1 MTKKFTQEDYKN
13 LKANVEL
20 LASGLVELKNANFI
34 VCVVQR
40 DEDWTE
46 GISAIYTNLA
56 TTDKEGNIQPA
67 TIGLMT
73 DLLIEAKLQ
82 IGEERVEKGF
92 RNVPM
97 SQHKN

>member
-1 MTKKFTQEDYKN
+1 MTQKFTQEDYRN

-20 LASGLVELKNANFI
+20 LASGLIDLKDANFV

-40 DEDWTE
+40 NEDWTD
-46 GISAIYTNLA
+46 GISAIYTNLT
-56 TTDKEGNIQPA
+56 TTDKEGNVQPA

-82 IGEERVEKGF
+82 MEELLEKGI
-92 RNVPM
+92 RDVPPG
-97 SQHKN
+97 QLKQ